1 MVIAVRP
8 IGCNGGVTGNFA
20 RIVPT
25 SARHRESLRRNANL
39 LSATFL
45 GDHTVATEHQT
56 AAGDTDTA

>member
-25 SARHRESLRRNANL
+25 SARHRESLRRAMQI
-39 LSATFL
+39 F
-45 GDHTVATEHQT
+45 
-56 AAGDTDTA
+56 